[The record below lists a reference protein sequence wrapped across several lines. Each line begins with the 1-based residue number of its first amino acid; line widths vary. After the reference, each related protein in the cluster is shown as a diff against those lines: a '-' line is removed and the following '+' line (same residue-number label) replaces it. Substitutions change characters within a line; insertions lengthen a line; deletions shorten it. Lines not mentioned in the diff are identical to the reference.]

1 MKRHIRLGIN
11 IDHVA
16 TLRNAR
22 GENYPE
28 VVEAAKIVE
37 KSGADLVT
45 VHVREDRRHINE
57 KDLGDILNVINIPV
71 NLEIAANPEMVRIAV
86 EHKPKCVC
94 IVPERRQ
101 EITTEGGLDVVN
113 NFDKLKKICKL
124 FSNNNINLAFFID
137 PDKDQLIATHKLGV
151 KTIEFHTGIY
161 ANAFMQKSNVEKELK
176 KIIESAAFAKELG
189 LNCHAGHGLTFENVS
204 PIASIKMIDELNIG
218 HFIIANSIFD
228 GLETSII
235 KMREI
240 ISKEAKWLSELEQI
254 FLIKGG

>member
-1 MKRHIRLGIN
+1 MMIRKIRLGIN

-22 GENYPE
+22 GENYPK
-28 VVEAAKIVE
+28 VVDAAKIVE
-37 KSGADLVT
+37 KSGADLLT

-57 KDLGDILNVINIPV
+57 KDLGDILDVINIPL
-71 NLEIAANPEMVRIAV
+71 NLEIAANPEMVNIALQY
-86 EHKPKCVC
+86 KPKFICF
-94 IVPERRQ
+94 VPEKRQ
-101 EITTEGGLDVVN
+101 EITTEGGLDVIK
-113 NFDKLKKICKL
+113 NFDNLKKNIKTL
-124 FSNNNINLAFFID
+124 LNSGINLSLFID

-161 ANAFMQKSNVEKELK
+161 ANAFMQKTNVEKELK
-176 KIIESAAFAKELG
+176 KITESAAFAKDLG

-240 ISKEAKWLSELEQI
+240 ISKAAK
-254 FLIKGG
+254 

>member
-1 MKRHIRLGIN
+1 MIRKIRLGIN

-22 GENYPE
+22 GENYPK
-28 VVEAAKIVE
+28 VVDAAKIVE
-37 KSGADLVT
+37 KSGADLIT

-71 NLEIAANPEMVRIAV
+71 NLEIAANPEMIKIAV

-137 PDKDQLIATHKLGV
+137 PDKDQLIATHKLGI
-151 KTIEFHTGIY
+151 KTIEFHTGSY
-161 ANAFMQKSNVEKELK
+161 ANAFIKKTNVEIELK
-176 KIIESAAFAKELG
+176 KICESASFAKELG
-189 LNCHAGHGLTFENVS
+189 LNCHAGHGLTYDNVS
-204 PIASIKMIDELNIG
+204 SIASICDIVELNIG

-228 GLETSII
+228 GLENSIL
-235 KMREI
+235 KMRKI
-240 ISKEAKWLSELEQI
+240 ISEA
-254 FLIKGG
+254 IK